1 MVCGAMAEVEA
12 ETRETGAAEPLY
24 AGFLRSAGRAPDR
37 PALEVA
43 GETLS
48 YGQLERRARS
58 IAATLSRETPAG
70 GSPIAAV
77 FAYRT
82 PTAFAGVLGALLGGY
97 GYVALNRRFP
107 PQRNRVMLETADA
120 RALVVDRESA
130 AQLEEMLDGISA
142 RLLLVF
148 PDEDDV
154 GDIASRFATHTVL
167 GRSDLRPAD
176 EWEEPAF
183 DPDAIAYLMFTSG
196 STGRPKAVMVTHAC
210 VGRYVDLMARRWL
223 PTPADRFSQNFDMTF
238 DLSVSDLFLC
248 WHGGATLC
256 CPTPQQVVKPG
267 KFIVESRI
275 TFWFAVPS
283 VGLVMKRL
291 GMLKPGRYPGV
302 RLVLFCGEALPVEL
316 ATEWAEAAPNAVV
329 ENVYGP
335 TEATIAC
342 AAYTWDG
349 ETSPA
354 ESELGVVPIGYM
366 YEGME
371 GIVLDGDGR
380 EVQPGEEGELCLH
393 GPQVTPGYWR
403 DPEQTERAFFVP
415 EGREGVHYRTGDR
428 VRRPRG
434 TGPLVY
440 LGRLDHQVKVSG
452 HRVELGEIEAV
463 IRQEGGIDEV
473 VVLGWPRIDT
483 GYAAVTAF
491 VQADNLDREQLLS
504 SMSARLPDYMVP
516 REIRLVDEM
525 PLNVNGKFDRNA
537 LLRLLE
543 EGG

>member
-1 MVCGAMAEVEA
+1 MAETEV
-12 ETRETGAAEPLY
+12 ETRTTAAAEPLY
-24 AGFLRSAGRAPDR
+24 AGFRRSAARTPDH
-37 PALEVA
+37 PAVEVA
-43 GETLS
+43 GETLT
-48 YGQLERRARS
+48 YRELERRARS

-130 AQLEEMLDGISA
+130 IQLEEMLDGISTP
-142 RLLLVF
+142 LLLLF

-154 GDIASRFATHTVL
+154 DDIASRLPTHTVV
-167 GRSDLRPAD
+167 GRSGLVPAD

-183 DPDAIAYLMFTSG
+183 DPDAIAYLIFTSG
-196 STGRPKAVMVTHAC
+196 STGTPKAVMVPHRSIR
-210 VGRYVDLMARRWL
+210 RYVQLMTSRWQ
-223 PTPADRFSQNFDMTF
+223 PTGADRFSQNFDMTF
-238 DLSVSDLFLC
+238 DLSVTDMFVG
-248 WHGGATLC
+248 WEGGATLC
-256 CPTPQQVVKPG
+256 CPTPQQIVKPG
-267 KFIVESRI
+267 KFIVDSRI
-275 TFWFAVPS
+275 NVWYAVPS
-283 VGLVMKRL
+283 VGLLMKRL
-291 GMLKPGRYPGV
+291 GMLKPGRYPDI

-316 ATEWAEAAPNAVV
+316 AAAWAEAAPNAVV

-335 TEATIAC
+335 TEVTITC
-342 AAYTWDG
+342 AAYTWDA

-366 YEGME
+366 YDGME
-371 GIVLDGDGR
+371 AIVLDADGR
-380 EVQPGEEGELCLH
+380 EVQPGEEGELYLR

-403 DPEQTERAFFVP
+403 NPEQTARAFFVP
-415 EGREGVHYRTGDR
+415 EAREGVHYRTGDR

-434 TGPLVY
+434 SSPLLY

-452 HRVELGEIEAV
+452 HRVELGEIESV
-463 IRQEGGIDEV
+463 IREASGVDEV
-473 VVLGWPRIDT
+473 VVLGWPPIDT

-491 VQADNLDREQLLS
+491 VRADSLDRERLLS
-504 SMSARLPDYMVP
+504 RLAARLPDYMVP
-516 REIRLVDEM
+516 REIHLLEEM
-525 PLNVNGKFDRNA
+525 PLNVNRKFDRNA
-537 LLRLLE
+537 LRRMLE
-543 EGG
+543 EDG